1 MNACSTFAERLF
13 FAITCVLGWVVFPMF
28 ILASFTLLLVYAL
41 IAEIVASISGAVAP
55 IYRNDLAAR
64 RMADRLSRS
73 LRP

>member
-1 MNACSTFAERLF
+1 
-13 FAITCVLGWVVFPMF
+13 MF

-41 IAEIVASISGAVAP
+41 IAEIVASISGAAAP